1 MAVEIIEPQSKNIF
15 PIILIIISLIA
26 GPIFYFQIIKPS
38 QEENQL
44 PSNIQE
50 EIKKLQDFEK
60 LELNFSIFNNPEFKK
75 LKMFTELPVKPVS
88 GGKPNL
94 FAP

>member
-26 GPIFYFQIIKPS
+26 GPIFYFQIIKPA

-50 EIKKLQDFEK
+50 EIKKQQDFEK
-60 LELNFSIFNNPEFKK
+60 LELNFSIFNKPEFKK
-75 LKMFTELPVKPVS
+75 LKMFTELPVEPVS